1 MFANGDDIRLAVVPG
16 MNVTAAASLYKV
28 QIDVAATGRNLRDL
42 AASLDGSIRLEG
54 TGGRVPNSRMNQAL
68 TSDFLGEL
76 ARTLNPLSKR
86 QEFTDVVCQA
96 YLFEAGGGALRT
108 DPAIVIRTKELDVV
122 STGSVDLRT
131 EAIDFNFKTAARGG
145 LGFSAGELL
154 NSYVKVSG
162 TLSKP
167 HLTVDPKGTLVYGGA
182 AFATG
187 GLSILATTLWD
198 RVTRQKDPCAAA
210 LAEANRRTAK
220 KKSWW

>member
-1 MFANGDDIRLAVVPG
+1 MR
-16 MNVTAAASLYKV
+16 
-28 QIDVAATGRNLRDL
+28 
-42 AASLDGSIRLEG
+42 
-54 TGGRVPNSRMNQAL
+54 
-68 TSDFLGEL
+68 
-76 ARTLNPLSKR
+76 
-86 QEFTDVVCQA
+86 
-96 YLFEAGGGALRT
+96 ALRT
-108 DPAIVIRTKELDVV
+108 DPAIVIRTKELDVI

-131 EAIDFNFKTAARGG
+131 EAIDFNFKTTARGG

-162 TLSKP
+162 TLSRP